1 MFVSN
6 SVGLAVLFSFLNFVS
21 FDKFS
26 YCGRKSSVFHNFS
39 VIHISFLFLFLL
51 FSFYFLFF
59 DDYLHHH
66 HNHIYELHKAYGH
79 FFGPTD
85 TTLNGAQNQS
95 AGNYVVELLLNPSKP
110 MMGKETSFLMQVKS
124 TAGDVLIELPVSFY
138 ILKDG
143 KSVYSNAN
151 NYTIVSQG
159 HYDFNYTFNEPGKYI
174 LFVDIKDIFYTMD
187 TLSVNFEIDVQ
198 APVLDRING
207 LIITFVTT
215 YYYIY
220 IPVLA
225 LIAISYTI
233 RLKRHGGVKKTP

>member
-1 MFVSN
+1 M
-6 SVGLAVLFSFLNFVS
+6 
-21 FDKFS
+21 
-26 YCGRKSSVFHNFS
+26 
-39 VIHISFLFLFLL
+39 
-51 FSFYFLFF
+51 
-59 DDYLHHH
+59 
-66 HNHIYELHKAYGH
+66 
-79 FFGPTD
+79 
-85 TTLNGAQNQS
+85 
-95 AGNYVVELLLNPSKP
+95 ELLLNPSKP

-151 NYTIVSQG
+151 NYAIVSQG

-198 APVLDRING
+198 APILDRING